1 MILVEGAVEGEVER
15 MEALAALAEVS
26 LVKHDPFEDSTPAV
40 IIADR
45 TISPESRLPSS
56 IITRTMQGSGASLRA
71 VNYGSLISLIWMIQS
86 LQIAQF
92 GGRQAVPVTDQDHGR
107 VSMAIPACLPGG
119 RHQALDLGR
128 RQVLADANWGI

>member
-1 MILVEGAVEGEVER
+1 
-15 MEALAALAEVS
+15 
-26 LVKHDPFEDSTPAV
+26 
-40 IIADR
+40 
-45 TISPESRLPSS
+45 
-56 IITRTMQGSGASLRA
+56 
-71 VNYGSLISLIWMIQS
+71 MIQS

-128 RQVLADANWGI
+128 RQVLADAN